1 MGKYRKEFLINFSSL
16 PIKNRGSSRQ
26 HCHHGSL
33 LRKGGTQLNGKKN
46 HKQVERFFQHNPFE
60 DPLYL
65 KKYVKDH
72 PDHKMAWYLLGR
84 EYAANGKDAKAA
96 YCFAQAGEIYEAFE
110 QQKAVVEKEDL
121 DKILQGQPSSD
132 NKTRSKKAARWKWG
146 VLAAFLLFA
155 YIPTSVDNVSN
166 KPNNSEYAAATETAS
181 TEVKIEAIEVKEVV
195 SPLTLQSGTRIF
207 YRRGN
212 LNQELAQLIVPKD
225 SQWTSSLLVEGQA
238 TPDGKWIEWYKSPR
252 ILLGVE
258 RSDANKGQSQIQ
270 YYDPKTCYCE
280 PGDNSK
286 MVPIVENWRQEREEA
301 VVLSSAIAAF
311 QQRTGA
317 LPERAEQLH
326 EPYPQNL
333 LPGLTPK
340 MEAMFP
346 RMLKETKEGLP
357 GKASQLGSSTKLD
370 IGSNAAEA
378 QKQNP
383 DQQQATGEE
392 KASLSS
398 PLQEPLSIL
407 VDKDKH
413 RLALVSGNF
422 VIRSYP
428 VGLGGAKTPEGDFVI
443 TEKVRNPNGKSNGDF
458 GSRGMALSDT
468 FYAIHGTNKP
478 ASIGKDES
486 LGCIRM
492 LQEDIEELYDMVPQQ
507 TKVKI
512 GKGIIFDSGDGK
524 LDEGNG
530 TGKPSKPF
538 KAPLQ
543 TDDSNPKKTYK
554 WLD

>member
-1 MGKYRKEFLINFSSL
+1 
-16 PIKNRGSSRQ
+16 
-26 HCHHGSL
+26 
-33 LRKGGTQLNGKKN
+33 LNDKK
-46 HKQVERFFQHNPFE
+46 KDEQVELFFQNNPFE

-65 KKYVKDH
+65 KKYVKNH

-84 EYAANGKDAKAA
+84 EYAADGKEAKAA

-110 QQKAVVEKEDL
+110 RQKAVVEKEDL
-121 DKILQGQPSSD
+121 DKYLQGKPTSER
-132 NKTRSKKAARWKWG
+132 KTKRSKASRWKWG

-155 YIPTSVDNVSN
+155 YIPGSADKGGSN
-166 KPNNSEYAAATETAS
+166 KPIVSEYAIETATAS
-181 TEVKIEAIEVKEVV
+181 PVVKSEATAVAEVV
-195 SPLTLQSGTRIF
+195 SPLPVQSGTRIF
-207 YRRGN
+207 YGSGN
-212 LNQELAQLIVPKD
+212 LNDDLAPLIVPKD
-225 SQWTSSLLVEGQA
+225 SLWTISILVEGRTTA
-238 TPDGKWIEWYKSPR
+238 DGKWIEWFKSPR
-252 ILLGVE
+252 ILLSVE
-258 RSDANKGQSQIQ
+258 RSDTNKGQSQIQ

-286 MVPIVENWRQEREEA
+286 AVPIIEIWRQEREEA

-311 QQRTGA
+311 QQKTGA
-317 LPERAEQLH
+317 LPERAEQLR
-326 EPYPQNL
+326 EPYPNNM
-333 LPGLTPK
+333 LPGLTPQ

-346 RMLKETKEGLP
+346 RMLKEKREGLP
-357 GKASQLGSSTKLD
+357 GKVSQLGSSTKPD
-370 IGSNAAEA
+370 TVSNTVGA

-383 DQQQATGEE
+383 DQQQAA
-392 KASLSS
+392 ASSHSEAETFLSS

-413 RLALVSGNF
+413 LLALVSGNF

-458 GSRGMALSDT
+458 GSRGMTLSDT
-468 FYAIHGTNKP
+468 LYAIHGTNKP

-492 LQEDIEELYDMVPQQ
+492 LQEDIEELFDMVPQQ

-512 GKGIIFDSGDGK
+512 GKGIVPDSGEGK
-524 LDEGNG
+524 G
-530 TGKPSKPF
+530 TGKPAKPF
-538 KAPLQ
+538 EAPQQ
-543 TDDSNPKKTYK
+543 TDDSNPKKIYK